1 MSKSLISLVVSNV
14 LVLFLCVGT
23 GVASSREE
31 KEAKLAADVKAGI
44 TKLGTGSTA
53 RVEIKLQ
60 DKTKLKGYVQ
70 EIAEDHFV
78 VVDRR
83 TGAVTMVA
91 YSQVRQIKGNNFSTG
106 AKIAITLVII
116 GVLFAIAG
124 SGGP

>member
-1 MSKSLISLVVSNV
+1 MIRRLISLVVSNA
-14 LVLFLCVGT
+14 LVLFLCAGT
-23 GVASSREE
+23 STANSREE
-31 KEAKLAADVKAGI
+31 KEAKLAADVKSKI
-44 TKLGTGSTA
+44 IKLGTGSAA
-53 RVEIKLQ
+53 RIEVKLR
-60 DKTKLKGYVQ
+60 DKTKIKGYVQ

-78 VVDRR
+78 VVDSR
-83 TGAVTMVA
+83 TGAVTTVA